1 MSTYSAV
8 TEKIE
13 IQVVPNYSV
22 EQSSPTTSR
31 FMFTYHITVI
41 NNSSKTYP
49 LLSRY
54 WIIRDGLKNEEE
66 VQGPG
71 VVGEQPIIAPGER
84 FEYTSFCPLPTPT
97 GSMRGHYVLK
107 SEKGRTIKAAIPL
120 FFLRVH

>member
-41 NNSSKTYP
+41 NNSSKTYQ